1 MPKSTGKKGKQE
13 SEGKGS
19 LYEKLESSKR
29 AGIPKYAEPSTAE
42 IGILGPSLRDIAA
55 FLRQLSVLL
64 DAGIPLL
71 RSLRIMS
78 VRSHHSKLKK
88 VANDVADNVERG
100 KTLSA
105 SLEEFPRIFPPLV
118 INVVKTGEVSGTLES
133 SLRRLAELM
142 EKKAELKQKIIS
154 ASIYPILVLCVALV
168 VVILILTMAIPRF
181 ESIYSQQGIQ
191 LPTPTRVVLALSHFI
206 IGAWFVY
213 IPLIIV
219 LIILYLVFRRT
230 PTGRII
236 IDKIKLKVPIYG
248 NINTKVAVARFSR
261 TLGTLLSSGVPLLEG
276 VSVSANTSDNVHVR
290 KALFNVYDT
299 LEKGGKMEDPLRE
312 SNVFPQFVIDMIAI
326 GDEAGTLDNMLFK
339 IADTYDSDVDAT
351 LRGLTSIMEPFL
363 IVILGC
369 VVAFIALAILL
380 PYFNMVKVV

>member
-1 MPKSTGKKGKQE
+1 MPKSTGKKSKE
-13 SEGKGS
+13 SEAKGS
-19 LYEKLESSKR
+19 LYEKMESSKR
-29 AGIPKYAEPSTAE
+29 SGIPKYSEPGVGQIT
-42 IGILGPSLRDIAA
+42 LFGPSLRDIAA

-78 VRSHHSKLKK
+78 VRSHHAKLKK

-105 SLEEFPRIFPPLV
+105 SMEEFPKIFPALV
-118 INVVKTGEVSGTLES
+118 INVVKTGEVSGTLET

-142 EKKAELKQKIIS
+142 EKKADLKQKVIS
-154 ASIYPILVLCVALV
+154 ASIYPVLVLCVALF

-181 ESIYSQQGIQ
+181 ESIYTQQGVP
-191 LPTPTRVVLALSHFI
+191 LPTPTKIILAISHFI
-206 IGAWFVY
+206 INAWFVY

-219 LIILYLVFRRT
+219 LIILYIVFRKT
-230 PTGRII
+230 LTGRII
-236 IDKIKLKVPIYG
+236 IDKLKLKVPVYG
-248 NINTKVAVARFSR
+248 NINTKIAVARFSR
-261 TLGTLLSSGVPLLEG
+261 TLGTLLTSGVPLLEG
-276 VSVSANTSDNVHVR
+276 VSVSANTSDNFHVR
-290 KALFNVYDT
+290 KTLVNVYDI

-326 GDEAGTLDNMLFK
+326 GDEAGTLDNMLFR
-339 IADTYDSDVDAT
+339 IADTYDSDVDST
-351 LRGLTSIMEPFL
+351 LRGLTSIMEPLL
-363 IVILGC
+363 IVVLGC
-369 VVAFIALAILL
+369 VVAFIALSVLL